1 MRGITS
7 ERQLGTYTDLDVARR
22 GLTNAIVSY
31 LEDNGSGRRE

>member
-7 ERQLGTYTDLDVARR
+7 ERQLGTYSDLDKARR

-31 LEDNGSGRRE
+31 LEGSRLR